1 MYFAWS
7 LSKKSLQSAEV
18 LEGIQLSSRAQRRK
32 KHILGEIKVVM
43 ESSMENTGAG
53 L

>member
-1 MYFAWS
+1 MYVAWS

-18 LEGIQLSSRAQRRK
+18 LEAIQLSSRAQRRK
-32 KHILGEIKVVM
+32 KHILGEIKVAM
-43 ESSMENTGAG
+43 ESSTEKTGTG